1 MNETTKPPRD
11 PFQARGL
18 TPQSYRQE
26 WFRYYSGKRI
36 THQWFQVHLL
46 KDLPIER
53 VLEIGPGLGLVTAML
68 RHAGF
73 TVTTLDRLAPL
84 DGGAG
89 GPFIEADLR
98 EVPVDRLAGFDAIL
112 CCETLEH
119 LPWHAVDG
127 VFAKFRDSGVR
138 YVVISVPYGGLQLD
152 LRLYLNPFKAA
163 QSFAFRKLKFL
174 TRFRED
180 DADPHGHKWEVG
192 YRGTGLSA
200 LEAKLRAAGFAIR
213 TRDFT
218 SPTRSVFFV
227 LENGGG
233 S

>member
-18 TPQSYRQE
+18 TPQSYRRE
-26 WFRYYSGKRI
+26 WFRYYSAKRI

-46 KDLPIER
+46 EDLAVES
-53 VLEIGPGLGLVTAML
+53 VLEIGPGLGLVTAIL

-89 GPFIEADLR
+89 GPHIEADLR
-98 EVPVDRLAGFDAIL
+98 ELPADRLAGFDVIL

-119 LPWHAVDG
+119 ISWHEIDG
-127 VFAKFRDSGVR
+127 VLAKLRQSGVR
-138 YVVISVPYGGLQLD
+138 YVVISVPYEGLQVD
-152 LRLYLNPFKAA
+152 FRLYFNRFKAA
-163 QSFAFRKLKFL
+163 EYLAFRKLKFL
-174 TRFRED
+174 TRFRAD

-192 YRGTGLSA
+192 YRGTGLKA

-213 TRDFT
+213 KRDFT